1 MAKHDRAAAVLRA
14 SEDRL
19 RQVYEAVGCG
29 ILVRDPSGT
38 IIFANEQAA
47 KIFGIPADQLV
58 GSAHA
63 TGVRRYAEDGTELGA
78 TDLASHIARMEAR
91 PIRGRFWS
99 GPSTNPDP
107 VSSTHRST

>member
-1 MAKHDRAAAVLRA
+1 MAKHDRAAAILRA

-47 KIFGIPADQLV
+47 RIFGIPDEQLV
-58 GSAHA
+58 GTAHA
-63 TGVRRYAEDGTELGA
+63 TGVRRYAEDGAELGT
-78 TDLASHIARMEAR
+78 TDLASHIARTEAR
-91 PIRGRFWS
+91 PIRDVRTRLVRADG
-99 GPSTNPDP
+99 
-107 VSSTHRST
+107 VEL